1 MNTFSNFTEGTF
13 SKDLANFVK
22 IFEAAWVKG
31 DELFFIYLDV
41 VDVGNF
47 VCFMVMWV
55 IIFFV
60 WTIFFFRI
68 LIDFF
73 ITFTFIFVYLL
84 YFSWR
89 PLLILFFSWSF

>member
-47 VCFMVMWV
+47 VCFMMM
-55 IIFFV
+55 
-60 WTIFFFRI
+60 
-68 LIDFF
+68 
-73 ITFTFIFVYLL
+73 
-84 YFSWR
+84 
-89 PLLILFFSWSF
+89 